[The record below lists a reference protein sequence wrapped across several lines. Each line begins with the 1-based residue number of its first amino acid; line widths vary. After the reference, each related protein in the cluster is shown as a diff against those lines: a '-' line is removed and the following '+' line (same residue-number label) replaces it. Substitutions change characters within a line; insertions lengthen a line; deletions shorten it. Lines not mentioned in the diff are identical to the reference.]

1 MQHFFHSLPYLSDKW
16 GTHSSAL
23 FNVELALGQGHTLRG
38 STEKLG
44 ARSMNHPKMRE
55 ITGWKLQYTEVVR
68 QGGGRA
74 TKWDGAVAAE
84 HPERE
89 ITRVTARQPG
99 RPQGTLGQRRRAM
112 RCNRETLRE
121 ILDC

>member
-1 MQHFFHSLPYLSDKW
+1 MDLSDKW

-38 STEKLG
+38 SAEKLG

-74 TKWDGAVAAE
+74 TKWDGALAAE
-84 HPERE
+84 HPGRE
-89 ITRVTARQPG
+89 ITRVTARQTG
-99 RPQGTLGQRRRAM
+99 RRPQRTLGQGRRTM
-112 RCNRETLRE
+112 RYNRETLRE
-121 ILDC
+121 SLDR

>member
-1 MQHFFHSLPYLSDKW
+1 MDLSDKW

-38 STEKLG
+38 GAEKLG

-74 TKWDGAVAAE
+74 TKWDGALAAE
-84 HPERE
+84 HP
-89 ITRVTARQPG
+89 G
-99 RPQGTLGQRRRAM
+99 
-112 RCNRETLRE
+112 RE
-121 ILDC
+121 ILELPHNKREEGHRGHLDRGEGR

>member
-1 MQHFFHSLPYLSDKW
+1 MRGEDQQYSEGEDTPVNLSDKW
-16 GTHSSAL
+16 GTHSSTL

-55 ITGWKLQYTEVVR
+55 ITGWQLQYTEVVR

-74 TKWDGAVAAE
+74 TKWDGALAAE
-84 HPERE
+84 HSASTER
-89 ITRVTARQPG
+89 
-99 RPQGTLGQRRRAM
+99 LS
-112 RCNRETLRE
+112 
-121 ILDC
+121 

>member
-1 MQHFFHSLPYLSDKW
+1 MDLSDKW

-38 STEKLG
+38 SAEKLG

-74 TKWDGAVAAE
+74 TKWDGALAAE
-84 HPERE
+84 HQSVYPPHHGLEGSLSQAISFLRKHL
-89 ITRVTARQPG
+89 AKGSFQPLAH
-99 RPQGTLGQRRRAM
+99 RSHPLGF
-112 RCNRETLRE
+112 LS
-121 ILDC
+121 

>member
-1 MQHFFHSLPYLSDKW
+1 MPHLSDKW

-23 FNVELALGQGHTLRG
+23 FNLELALGQRHTLRG
-38 STEKLG
+38 SAEKLG

-74 TKWDGAVAAE
+74 TKWDAALSAE
-84 HPERE
+84 HPGRE
-89 ITRVTARQPG
+89 ITSYRTTNGKKATRDTWTGEKDNEIQPG
-99 RPQGTLGQRRRAM
+99 DT
-112 RCNRETLRE
+112 ET
-121 ILDC
+121 ID